1 MADIKPPEAE
11 EYRAAAHDWQKK
23 WKEADDELQKLRL
36 IVQYLNKSNL
46 ATEYLLQLANECLRL
61 K

>member
-1 MADIKPPEAE
+1 MADIKSPDVE
-11 EYRAAAHDWQKK
+11 EYRAAAHDWQMK

-36 IVQYLNKSNL
+36 IVRYLNKSNL
-46 ATEYLLQLANECLRL
+46 STKYLLQLANKCPRL